1 VTGTRPTR
9 LPSGRHG
16 LPREVVINSQ
26 RERLFEAMVAAVAE
40 KGYGAVTVADV
51 ISGAGVSRATF
62 YELFGDKEDC
72 FIAAHDEL
80 IGRLMEYVT
89 SAFESEEEWPDQT
102 RATIAALL
110 RFLAANPDAARVA
123 MVEVLAA
130 GAQAQERYRLA
141 IRGFVPFLEQ
151 GRRYSGRGS
160 ELPGSV
166 PRIVVG
172 GIATTLFEEVVAGH
186 AASLTRLLPEL
197 TYTALVPYVGH
208 RRALEEM
215 WKTPPQ

>member
-1 VTGTRPTR
+1 MAGTRPTR

-16 LPREVVINSQ
+16 LPRDVVVASQ
-26 RERLFEAMVAAVAE
+26 RQRLLEAMIAVVAD
-40 KGYGAVTVADV
+40 KGYGATTVADV
-51 ISGAGVSRATF
+51 IAGAGISRATF
-62 YELFGDKEDC
+62 YELFTDKEDC

-80 IGRLMEYVT
+80 IDRLMEYVT
-89 SAFESEEEWPDQT
+89 AAFEAEEVWPGQA

-110 RFLAANPDAARVA
+110 HFLAANPDAARVA

-130 GAQAQERYRLA
+130 GPRAQERYRVA

-151 GRRYSGRGS
+151 GRRYSERGG
-160 ELPGSV
+160 ELPDSV

-186 AASLTRLLPEL
+186 AAELPRLLPEL
-197 TYTALVPYVGH
+197 LYTALVPYVGH

-215 WKTPPQ
+215 WKTQGR